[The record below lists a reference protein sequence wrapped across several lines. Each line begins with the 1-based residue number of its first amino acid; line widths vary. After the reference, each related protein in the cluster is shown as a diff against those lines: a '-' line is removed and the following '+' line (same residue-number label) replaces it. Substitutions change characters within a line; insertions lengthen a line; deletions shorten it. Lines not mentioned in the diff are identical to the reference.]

1 MRENSINLEIQKVV
15 NLYKNQNF
23 KEALLEAHLTKSK
36 YQQLENSNFYLNL
49 VGLINLA
56 LKDWENSIFFFD
68 KAIQSDP
75 KILDPYFNLGIA
87 YYDMGEL
94 MKSLD
99 FFLKVYKSSNDKK
112 SKFAIIKLLSHI
124 NPINQLSNNL
134 IDINDKIQKIDSKIN
149 LKEKIKDEFI
159 SDIIDKCKSKA
170 QKIDNFEFNEDQV
183 FRRNEIDLN
192 CERHK
197 RIFFKYNTIP
207 KFCFSCIKI
216 VIYLENPFDLIKL
229 VLFFDQF
236 KNLSFFN
243 RKCMID
249 KRQESFKGYIYF
261 DSIETAKKLSKE
273 ITPIIEVLLG
283 KKFKQEIKR
292 GCSEFAIKYPN
303 YKDINYKIKYP
314 KEWSNNE
321 EKSDMDN
328 FKDGIPITRNMHKSL
343 SGLTL
348 SDFLIFNKW
357 LNLTK
362 PERIKQDK

>member
-1 MRENSINLEIQKVV
+1 MKENLINLEIQKIVT
-15 NLYKNQNF
+15 LYKNQNF
-23 KEALLEAHLTKSK
+23 KKALLEANLIKSK
-36 YQQLENSNFYLNL
+36 YQQLENSNFYFNL

-56 LKDWENSIFFFD
+56 LKDWENSIYFFN

-87 YYDMGEL
+87 YYDTGEL
-94 MKSLD
+94 MKSLN

-124 NPINQLSNNL
+124 NPINHLNENL
-134 IDINDKIQKIDSKIN
+134 IDINDKIQKIDTKIN
-149 LKEKIKDEFI
+149 LNKKIEDKFI
-159 SDIIDKCKSKA
+159 SDLIKKCNVGA
-170 QKIDNFEFNEDQV
+170 QKIDNLEFNEDQV
-183 FRRNEIDLN
+183 FRRNEVDLN

-216 VIYLENPFDLIKL
+216 VIYLDNPFDLIKL

-243 RKCMID
+243 RKCMIG
-249 KRQESFKGYIYF
+249 KRQSFRGYIYF
-261 DSIETAKKLSKE
+261 DSIESAKKLSKE
-273 ITPIIEVLLG
+273 ITPVIEVLLG
-283 KKFKQEIKR
+283 KKFKHEIKR
-292 GCSEFAIKYPN
+292 GCSEFAVKYPN
-303 YKDINYKIKYP
+303 YKDINYDMTYP
-314 KEWSNNE
+314 SEWSNNE
-321 EKSDMDN
+321 EKSDNDN
-328 FKDGIPITRNMHKSL
+328 FKDGVPVTRNTHKSL

-357 LNLTK
+357 LNH
-362 PERIKQDK
+362 